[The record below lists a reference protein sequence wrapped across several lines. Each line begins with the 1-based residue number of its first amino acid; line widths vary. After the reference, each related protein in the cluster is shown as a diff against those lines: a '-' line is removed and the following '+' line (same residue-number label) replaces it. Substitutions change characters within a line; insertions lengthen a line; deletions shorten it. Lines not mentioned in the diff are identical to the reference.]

1 MTMRTSK
8 RVVLVG
14 ANQPLEVWERP
25 IPAPEPGAIVV
36 RVEMSGVC
44 GTDLHLWRGE
54 VPLPY
59 PVTLGHEGVAIIE
72 EAGKGVT
79 TDYAGVPIKPG
90 DRVYWQP
97 VRQCHRCYYCT
108 IEKDFSLCE
117 NIFEELFRNANEPP
131 SSCYAE
137 FCALPPGMAFYRVP
151 DDTPSEALIAFGCA
165 MPTVLQALERL
176 GGIQL
181 NQSVVVQGCGPV
193 GLAATMM
200 ARLSGAGQVI
210 VIGAPERRLA
220 MARRLGASATIDL
233 AARKAEADRVEE
245 VRALTG
251 GRGAEVVIEAAGHLP
266 AFGEGM
272 KLVAKNGRYL
282 IIGLWSAP
290 GTVPIEPRYL
300 NNNNLRIIGN
310 ALAQPQH
317 LYGAIQVARTHHRDF
332 PMAEV
337 VTHRFALAEAQ
348 KALEAVARLETV
360 KGVIIPNQREVH
372 A

>member
-1 MTMRTSK
+1 MAMRMGK

-14 ANQPLEVWERP
+14 PHRPLEIWERP
-25 IPAPEPGAIVV
+25 IPAPGAGAVVV

-59 PVTLGHEGVAIIE
+59 PVTLGHEGIAILE
-72 EAGKGVT
+72 ELGAGVT
-79 TDYAGVPIKPG
+79 TDYAGTPIKTG

-97 VRQCHRCYYCT
+97 VRQCNRCYYCT
-108 IEKDFSLCE
+108 VEKDFSLCE
-117 NIFEELFRNANEPP
+117 NLFGELFRNAEEPP

-137 FCALPPGMAFYRVP
+137 YCSLPPGMAFYRVP
-151 DDTPSEALIAFGCA
+151 EDTPSEALIAFGCA
-165 MPTVLQALERL
+165 MPTVLQGLERL
-176 GGIQL
+176 GGIRT

-193 GLAATMM
+193 GLAAAMM
-200 ARLSGAGQVI
+200 ARFSGARQVI
-210 VIGAPERRLA
+210 VIGAPARRLA
-220 MARRLGASATIDL
+220 IARRLGASATIDL
-233 AARKAEADRVEE
+233 ETTAEPERVQQ
-245 VRALTG
+245 VRDLTG

-266 AFGEGM
+266 AFTEGL
-272 KLVAKNGRYL
+272 KLAAKNGRYL

-290 GTVPIEPRYL
+290 GTVPLEPRYL

-317 LYGAIQVARTHHRDF
+317 LYGAIQVARAHHHEL
-332 PMAEV
+332 PMAEA

-348 KALEAVARLETV
+348 RALEAVARLETV

-372 A
+372 G